1 MRASGEKQR
10 YAAEHEEAERR
21 RARHLDDLSRARL
34 DLDDEEKR
42 ARDAAKSRKDLD
54 AEAKRIHKECKEI
67 TDTLSN
73 KKPAL
78 EQESE
83 RRAGFLQKKQ
93 VCEAQRGQLF
103 AKQGRGAQ
111 YSSVTQ
117 RNKALRDEIASRTT
131 RRNRAVKEL
140 DEARNAAYE
149 AQTAIEK
156 SQAEAMTSRGE
167 VIRLEQDLNNKI
179 AQELR
184 QVSDRADGW
193 AEKRR
198 ALIQERDKRTKEK
211 EEGERQVTQ
220 LTGKIEN
227 TMPRPQRSAL
237 SEVRNWVMKHG
248 LEGDVYGTLLEN
260 INVPPDYCIA
270 AESTAGSAL
279 FNLLVKDDNIA
290 GQIVSLVRK
299 GSLGSIVCTPL
310 NQLEVKSRTY
320 PKLKGAKPLV
330 DVIQCAERM
339 YPAVQQVFGR
349 TMVCS
354 TLELCDEVSTK
365 YGLDAI
371 TMDGDKVSS
380 RGTLTGGY
388 QDPSRFIR
396 LSLNQKMIQA
406 KGKVDAI
413 RPRLVGLEQEVQA
426 ANNQIEE
433 IQGRKRDLLQ
443 QRSVKRA
450 ALATAAESVDEAEG
464 RISRQEDALR
474 QNQERC
480 ADLQS
485 YIAQYEAAIEAM
497 EMEMQSKTLGGLT
510 KEEEAQLQQLGEEL
524 QDAEKSLQESDEK
537 CHQIDREIKGKELHL
552 KDFLRKRLV
561 EVEGELRRDVPADHE
576 ERLVERRK
584 VVDRLERVQK
594 ESENVLKASSE
605 FILLAIHGIRWRDSI
620 ATFPATIQKI
630 RFTAQQVDCKM
641 QGLEVSGYLSWS
653 VNRDGEGP
661 WNAYKYMA
669 MRDLDGDGTVDSD
682 AGSLHIAEMAKAVVR
697 SQVANSSL
705 QEVLTQRETFRSQV
719 KSKVM
724 EQVQGWGV
732 WVEAIEIA
740 DVRIC
745 SGKLF
750 EDLQAAHRHEVRL
763 KAEEARLDTDRLL
776 QERRLQDEV
785 KLSKARAEAE
795 AEQRLAAARQRLKAE
810 QEEAQLFAVQAEAAK
825 ARLRMEEEIELAR
838 LEKESRVEKQR
849 AANKAEVAR
858 LQKEAEMDRLRM
870 QYDAERQMPESSLR
884 CHSLQKAVEMC
895 EKLPLRDVRLN
906 MFGDGDGK
914 NMMSKI
920 LPAACFGCNAAL
932 PTPQCTTHAD
942 AIRSPAWHRRL
953 RKVRSRARARVRLHR
968 ASGLQPRLSDLLRL
982 SLHHSQP
989 RYRELSTLRM
999 GGKKQWT
1006 QEEWQAWQRR
1016 QSAGAWQ
1023 DPRQRQ
1029 KPKRHSEP
1037 APRSTFP
1044 AFDSMEVA
1052 ETEGDENRA
1061 QPGPSSVPNGATD
1074 LVKFVQRQANMIRKS
1089 EAKLRKAANDKKEM
1103 AAKWERY
1110 KQELQ
1115 STFAKERAKFQDGME
1130 KLEEEKNE
1138 WMLTKDK
1145 AVAELYET
1153 LLHPEAMITNAAA
1166 KDAPKNEMTNAA
1178 QKEWEALTKEPE
1190 DEDMGLAGLLGSIV
1204 GQEGL
1209 KQNAR
1214 QQMLEA
1220 LQKHVA
1226 HTPVRP
1232 TTGGLHSP
1240 TVAVERPPANSG
1252 PQVGPLPSVTESP
1265 DVMLRTR
1272 DPYMTSPAFPGAMP
1286 SPPSSRTVTRQR
1298 RAGRL
1303 RTPIKLASKKPLPT
1317 PLGGTPLARKL
1328 ESVRAR
1334 KMDQIE
1340 EIPDGNETDSEDQ
1353 SIAEIGAQL
1362 AAASGTHPG

>member
-1 MRASGEKQR
+1 MASSWHSWGSAVAMHIKQVILRGFKTYKDQVSLNDDMHPGVNVIVGFNGSGKTNLFNAILFVISDHFGSLRQETRRSLLHEGAGPAVLTAFVELVFDNTDRRMPIDKDEVRIRRTIGVKKDDYSLDGKAATKNEVFNLLESAGFTKSNPYYIVQQGKVAELTLMDDRRRLELLKEISGASVYDERREESVKLLQETALRRKKTDEIIQAVAGRIRSLEEEQRELVEFQQLEKQRRCLEYELTDRDWKGAQDKIENLEAEKREIAEQLHKAQREASRLQQRLDEATGEAMRASGEKQR

-103 AKQGRGAQ
+103 AKQGRGSQ

-211 EEGERQVTQ
+211 EEAERQVTQ

-237 SEVRNWVMKHG
+237 SEVRNWVMKQG
-248 LEGDVYGTLLEN
+248 VESEVYGTLLEN

-365 YGLDAI
+365 HGLDAI

-497 EMEMQSKTLGGLT
+497 ETEMQSKTLGGLT

-524 QDAEKSLQESDEK
+524 QDAEKSLQASDEK

-594 ESENVLKASSE
+594 ESENVLKELLRSLQAADTAHAKSKSE
-605 FILLAIHGIRWRDSI
+605 VDKLQAED
-620 ATFPATIQKI
+620 QK
-630 RFTAQQVDCKM
+630 FQHTLSQHTAALDDISLK
-641 QGLEVSGYLSWS
+641 
-653 VNRDGEGP
+653 VNNLVKKKG
-661 WNAYKYMA
+661 
-669 MRDLDGDGTVDSD
+669 DSD
-682 AGSLHIAEMAKAVVR
+682 EKLRSLTVVSSEMAKYKEMTPQQLMKQLGATNKALGKFEHVNKKAID
-697 SQVANSSL
+697 QYTTFMDQL
-705 QEVLTQRETFRSQV
+705 QELQQKKEVIDQSREAVEKFMSSVDAQKEETMRQTLERVDKHFQEIFADLVAGGVGKLRMMNASDRVIDPEETPARLGEEEPTRGVRIEVSFTGQSSSFLTMPQLSGGQKTVVAIALVFAIQRLEPAPFYLFDEIDAALDAQYRTAVARLLAKDARNAQMVLTTFRP
-719 KSKVM
+719 
-724 EQVQGWGV
+724 EI
-732 WVEAIEIA
+732 IETA
-740 DVRIC
+740 DRFYRVYMKNRVSRIE
-745 SGKLF
+745 S
-750 EDLQAAHRHEVRL
+750 VP
-763 KAEEARLDTDRLL
+763 
-776 QERRLQDEV
+776 
-785 KLSKARAEAE
+785 RAEA
-795 AEQRLAAARQRLKAE
+795 
-810 QEEAQLFAVQAEAAK
+810 
-825 ARLRMEEEIELAR
+825 
-838 LEKESRVEKQR
+838 
-849 AANKAEVAR
+849 
-858 LQKEAEMDRLRM
+858 
-870 QYDAERQMPESSLR
+870 
-884 CHSLQKAVEMC
+884 
-895 EKLPLRDVRLN
+895 
-906 MFGDGDGK
+906 
-914 NMMSKI
+914 
-920 LPAACFGCNAAL
+920 
-932 PTPQCTTHAD
+932 
-942 AIRSPAWHRRL
+942 
-953 RKVRSRARARVRLHR
+953 RKV
-968 ASGLQPRLSDLLRL
+968 
-982 SLHHSQP
+982 
-989 RYRELSTLRM
+989 
-999 GGKKQWT
+999 
-1006 QEEWQAWQRR
+1006 
-1016 QSAGAWQ
+1016 
-1023 DPRQRQ
+1023 
-1029 KPKRHSEP
+1029 
-1037 APRSTFP
+1037 
-1044 AFDSMEVA
+1044 
-1052 ETEGDENRA
+1052 
-1061 QPGPSSVPNGATD
+1061 
-1074 LVKFVQRQANMIRKS
+1074 
-1089 EAKLRKAANDKKEM
+1089 
-1103 AAKWERY
+1103 
-1110 KQELQ
+1110 
-1115 STFAKERAKFQDGME
+1115 
-1130 KLEEEKNE
+1130 
-1138 WMLTKDK
+1138 
-1145 AVAELYET
+1145 
-1153 LLHPEAMITNAAA
+1153 
-1166 KDAPKNEMTNAA
+1166 
-1178 QKEWEALTKEPE
+1178 
-1190 DEDMGLAGLLGSIV
+1190 
-1204 GQEGL
+1204 
-1209 KQNAR
+1209 
-1214 QQMLEA
+1214 
-1220 LQKHVA
+1220 
-1226 HTPVRP
+1226 
-1232 TTGGLHSP
+1232 
-1240 TVAVERPPANSG
+1240 
-1252 PQVGPLPSVTESP
+1252 
-1265 DVMLRTR
+1265 
-1272 DPYMTSPAFPGAMP
+1272 
-1286 SPPSSRTVTRQR
+1286 
-1298 RAGRL
+1298 
-1303 RTPIKLASKKPLPT
+1303 
-1317 PLGGTPLARKL
+1317 
-1328 ESVRAR
+1328 
-1334 KMDQIE
+1334 IE
-1340 EIPDGNETDSEDQ
+1340 EQTRLGQVE
-1353 SIAEIGAQL
+1353 A
-1362 AAASGTHPG
+1362 